1 MFSNEEK
8 SQLIGKLVS
17 TASVYYHTPF
27 MDGDDIKFN
36 PAAIHGRFAQRNG
49 ADRKQ
54 LTENLKTIQKAINSL
69 AQIRFRFNRYTA
81 DHELVPKYDYISTLS
96 PYHMVVYH
104 DNYYV
109 IGLNQV
115 WGDKKTV
122 LHYRV
127 DLMSDIEIATDDEGK
142 IIPIEVAAFDGLP
155 ISNAYWDPEK
165 YMSEHLNMGFDDP
178 RDIKIKIKE
187 DEYTILHSW
196 FGGHYRKVDSVAE
209 TDDDGNKV
217 NYDIVVVKTSPYMIV
232 HWAMQYGTAVEVLDE
247 EIREKIREELKEME
261 CVYDVGKHDR

>member
-1 MFSNEEK
+1 
-8 SQLIGKLVS
+8 
-17 TASVYYHTPF
+17 
-27 MDGDDIKFN
+27 
-36 PAAIHGRFAQRNG
+36 
-49 ADRKQ
+49 
-54 LTENLKTIQKAINSL
+54 
-69 AQIRFRFNRYTA
+69 
-81 DHELVPKYDYISTLS
+81 
-96 PYHMVVYH
+96 
-104 DNYYV
+104 
-109 IGLNQV
+109 
-115 WGDKKTV
+115 
-122 LHYRV
+122 
-127 DLMSDIEIATDDEGK
+127 
-142 IIPIEVAAFDGLP
+142 
-155 ISNAYWDPEK
+155 
-165 YMSEHLNMGFDDP
+165 MGFDDP